1 MTYKKDRKI
10 VRRGWYILLFCAPFL
25 LIWPIN
31 VFLAI
36 PYCVFFG
43 YVLNIAVNSNKNI
56 PLKISSA
63 EIQSN
68 LPKMINLLKRNAL
81 LLIAAIAFLPSIINS
96 GITQKVFGITLKATD
111 GSKINFKSENV
122 SCRWTDLYSL
132 PYFGPGERVR
142 ALWCDASGVRTYLN
156 GYRANYS
163 NDNMCRQV
171 TESGEELEGVV
182 LLNPKSFPCTAAR
195 KLGKY

>member
-25 LIWPIN
+25 FIWPIN

-96 GITQKVFGITLKATD
+96 GITQKVFGITTKFTD
-111 GSKINFKSENV
+111 GSKFYFRSENTYCEWKG
-122 SCRWTDLYSL
+122 SEENRRLRCT
-132 PYFGPGERVR
+132 
-142 ALWCDASGVRTYLN
+142 ANGVRTYLN
-156 GYRANYS
+156 GVRENYS
-163 NDNMCRQV
+163 DTRFCSRTVYGKEADPADWWRNPGPDSYVCR
-171 TESGEELEGVV
+171 
-182 LLNPKSFPCTAAR
+182 AAR
-195 KLGKY
+195 KFGKY